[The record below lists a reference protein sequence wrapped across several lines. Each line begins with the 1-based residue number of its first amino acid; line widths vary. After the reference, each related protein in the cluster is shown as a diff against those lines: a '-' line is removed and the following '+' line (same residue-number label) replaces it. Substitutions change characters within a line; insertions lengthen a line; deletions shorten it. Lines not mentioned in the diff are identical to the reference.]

1 MKIVHVC
8 KNRVNTTGELFSG
21 MPEKIFQQ
29 HYEND

>member
-8 KNRVNTTGELFSG
+8 KHKVNTTGELFSG